1 LHIVWIG
8 IERMWMQTFGLY
20 CGKLTLGPAGGK
32 QKHAVE
38 QEKYTYGGW
47 WSVWWM
53 GSYSMILSKAAF
65 IHHKYFELYTHQMPA
80 SIHQYVREARYVGG
94 LVYAVDMIAKFLNIN
109 FQSSSNPWETPL
121 I

>member
-1 LHIVWIG
+1 LHIVWIV
-8 IERMWMQTFGLY
+8 IERMCMQTFELY

-94 LVYAVDMIAKFLNIN
+94 PVYAEDMAVMLLNIN
-109 FQSSSNPWETPL
+109 SQSSSNP
-121 I
+121 